1 MGIEIRILKLPCRRA
16 KILQNQKF
24 TLKTKVEDELE
35 SDDREQI
42 KTCQN
47 AAATKTQIAI

>member
-1 MGIEIRILKLPCRRA
+1 MRLQSKQTKLVKTHLP
-16 KILQNQKF
+16 NQKF